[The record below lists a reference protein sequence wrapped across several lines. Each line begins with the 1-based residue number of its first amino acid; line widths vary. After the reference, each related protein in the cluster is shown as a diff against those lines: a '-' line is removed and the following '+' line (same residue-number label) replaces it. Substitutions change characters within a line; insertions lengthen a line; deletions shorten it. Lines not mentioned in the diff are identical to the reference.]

1 MFILLSFNLTLPY
14 DVVISILGTVAC
26 SNSMVLSKIQA
37 IIKIYAPDETSAFL
51 VC

>member
-14 DVVISILGTVAC
+14 DVISILGTVAC
-26 SNSMVLSKIQA
+26 SNSMVLSKIQD
-37 IIKIYAPDETSAFL
+37 IIKIYAPDETSAFP